1 MNISRAAVLFAIVV
15 VGATGSASAQT
26 TPSPAPPPAPQPSV
40 APSPA
45 PQPSGGPSPGASP
58 VPVPVTSPAPAGTTD
73 ANAAKARIEFEAW
86 QNAKIDLSHYI
97 PEAAAQFTDAVVK
110 SLSDQA
116 LKPLGA
122 VKTITQ
128 TRVVTTPVATIY
140 VYHVV
145 CANGAIDQAISWNSA
160 GKIQYIQFVPPQ
172 S

>member
-1 MNISRAAVLFAIVV
+1 MIISRAAVLLALVVMCGTENASAQAIPPP
-15 VGATGSASAQT
+15 TPLPSASA
-26 TPSPAPPPAPQPSV
+26 

-45 PQPSGGPSPGASP
+45 G
-58 VPVPVTSPAPAGTTD
+58 SPAPVPASTPASAATAD
-73 ANAAKARIEFEAW
+73 ANAAKARAEFEAW

-97 PEAAAQFTDAVVK
+97 PEAAAQFTDAFVK

-128 TRVVTTPVATIY
+128 IRVVTTPVATIY

-145 CANGAIDQAISWNSA
+145 CANGAIDQALSWNAA
-160 GKIQYIQFVPPQ
+160 GKIQYLQFVPPQ
-172 S
+172 N

>member
-1 MNISRAAVLFAIVV
+1 MIIIRATVLFAIVMLS
-15 VGATGSASAQT
+15 ATSSAPAQT
-26 TPSPAPPPAPQPSV
+26 TPSPAPQPSGT
-40 APSPA
+40 PSPA
-45 PQPSGGPSPGASP
+45 ASP
-58 VPVPVTSPAPAGTTD
+58 PPASSPAPAVAAD
-73 ANAAKARIEFEAW
+73 ARLAKARAEFEAW

-122 VKTITQ
+122 VKTFTQ
-128 TRVVTTPVATIY
+128 VRIVTTPVATIY

-145 CANGAIDQAISWNSA
+145 AANGAIDQAISWDAA